1 MRSRLWFL
9 AKPPSCR
16 FRTVSKKMMRCGASS
31 VMPRSWA
38 AVSYIAAAIA
48 EPGVIAHNA
57 TMQRLVF
64 GEYDGSRSTRSEA
77 FFDACRRAKI
87 DAELSD
93 PTGDLGEVCF
103 PRWPLGNDGHDASAD
118 WADRHKRAPRRFV
131 CESTGRSPTPGS
143 ASMPCARSCRSTYR
157 TNCRRPAHLSTT
169 RGTVSSPAPL
179 ICFLFSKRSAGFERS
194 SSIS

>member
-16 FRTVSKKMMRCGASS
+16 FRTVSKKMMCCGASS

-48 EPGVIAHNA
+48 EPGVIARNG

-77 FFDACRRAKI
+77 FLDACRRAKI
-87 DAELSD
+87 DAELS
-93 PTGDLGEVCF
+93 GDIRRAIWEKFVFLVGLSGTTATMRL
-103 PRWPLGNDGHDASAD
+103 PIGPIGTSARRGASSANRR
-118 WADRHKRAPRRFV
+118 ADRRHLVRRRCPAQGRADLHIAP
-131 CESTGRSPTPGS
+131 TAAGR
-143 ASMPCARSCRSTYR
+143 
-157 TNCRRPAHLSTT
+157 
-169 RGTVSSPAPL
+169 L
-179 ICFLFSKRSAGFERS
+179 ICRQREERFPVRLH
-194 SSIS
+194 